1 MRWCA
6 LVVISR
12 APPVSVRAFVPF
24 SASYILPFP
33 LPHYPK
39 PSVCKAYLDSL
50 GSFLEDLDE
59 LAAEEMEADPSGN
72 FEDKVRATLP
82 SLLLLLLSLVIVL
95 EVVGD
100 DQVGVSVEGVVVV
113 VLGGHHDHRFLF
125 VLFILLLPRVF
136 HCEPD
141 CS

>member
-6 LVVISR
+6 LALISR
-12 APPVSVRAFVPF
+12 APPVSARAFVPS
-24 SASYILPFP
+24 SASHNLPFP
-33 LPHYPK
+33 LPLSPK

-82 SLLLLLLSLVIVL
+82 SLLLLLLSLVVVL
-95 EVVGD
+95 EVVD
-100 DQVGVSVEGVVVV
+100 DDEVGGSVEGA
-113 VLGGHHDHRFLF
+113 LLLLLLSWAITTTTFF
-125 VLFILLLPRVF
+125 ILFI
-136 HCEPD
+136 
-141 CS
+141 